1 MVHQRSIYIYV
12 RVALVK
18 RKYSSGTQDD
28 DGNMAI
34 TDLIHWKMIPL
45 YLVAP
50 LVVVSNNLSKDELQD
65 TPLY

>member
-1 MVHQRSIYIYV
+1 M
-12 RVALVK
+12 K